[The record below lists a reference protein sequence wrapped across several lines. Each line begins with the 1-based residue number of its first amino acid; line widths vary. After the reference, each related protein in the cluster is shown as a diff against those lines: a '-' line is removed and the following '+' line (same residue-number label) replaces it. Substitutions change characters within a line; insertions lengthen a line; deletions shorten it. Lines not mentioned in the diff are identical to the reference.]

1 MTNTPI
7 HRIPLED
14 MTEGQ
19 MINAEVGAGQVFGSI
34 AEELTALIDHTDA
47 EDALSITLD
56 WAMQIRE
63 KTGHDWGTCIAVA
76 STAYFG

>member
-19 MINAEVGAGQVFGSI
+19 MINAEVGAGAVFGSI
-34 AEELTALIDHTDA
+34 FEEMSDLVAHSQD
-47 EDALSITLD
+47 EKALSITMD
-56 WAMQIRE
+56 WAAQIRDR
-63 KTGHDWGTCIAVA
+63 TGCAWGTAIAVA

>member
-7 HRIPLED
+7 YRIPLED

-19 MINAEVGAGQVFGSI
+19 MINAEVDAGQTFGSI
-34 AEELTALIDHTDA
+34 ESEITQLIDHSDD
-47 EDALSITLD
+47 ENALSVTLD
-56 WAMQIRE
+56 WAMQIRNR
-63 KTGHDWGTCIAVA
+63 TGQDWGTCIRVA